1 MPRFLIPALLLLAID
16 LYFFQA
22 VKVAIL
28 PLGPRWRW
36 VAIAA
41 YWSMSAV
48 SMGVLLAATQIT
60 EMQPYVRYY
69 LMSAMMVL
77 TLPKVLGILFLLG
90 EDITRVGGG
99 LFRAVKGSDAPFL
112 ADRRTFVA
120 RASIITAAIPF
131 SAMLYG
137 MARTA
142 FNYTIKRKTLTFPNL
157 PQAFDGVKV
166 VQISDMHSGSFASV
180 DNIRRAFDLI
190 LDQKPDI
197 ILFTGDMVNNK
208 ADEVE
213 QFKDELARLKAPL
226 GVYSVLGNHDYGDY
240 VEWPS
245 EQEKRANLQRLM
257 TIQRG
262 AGWNLLMDEHRIL
275 ERDGQQ
281 MAVVGIQ
288 NWGASLRFPKY
299 GDMKKAMRGTE
310 QVPFKLLLSH
320 DPSHWDAQVRTEH
333 KTVDLTLSGH
343 THGFQFG
350 IEIPGFQWSPV
361 QYVYK
366 QWAGLYQ
373 QGTQYLYVNRGLGF
387 LGFMGRVGIP
397 PEITVLELKRGVA
410 EVA

>member
-1 MPRFLIPALLLLAID
+1 MPPFLIPALLILAID
-16 LYFFQA
+16 TYFFQA
-22 VKVAIL
+22 VKVATV
-28 PLGPRWRW
+28 PLSPNWRM

-41 YWSMSAV
+41 YWSLSVV
-48 SMGVLLAATQIT
+48 SFGVLVAATQIT

-77 TLPKVLGILFLLG
+77 SLPKVLGILFLMG
-90 EDITRVGGG
+90 EDITRVGAG
-99 LFRAVKGSDAPFL
+99 LFRAIQGSDAPFL

-120 RASIITAAIPF
+120 RATIITAAIPF

-142 FNYTIKRKTLTFPNL
+142 FNYTIKRKTLTFANL
-157 PQAFDGVKV
+157 PQAFHGLKV

-180 DNIRRAFDLI
+180 DNLRRAFDLI
-190 LDQKPDI
+190 LDQKPDVI
-197 ILFTGDMVNNK
+197 FFTGDMVNNK
-208 ADEVE
+208 ADEVARF
-213 QFKDELARLKAPL
+213 QDELARLKAPL

-240 VEWPS
+240 VQWPS
-245 EQEKRANLQRLM
+245 EQEKRANLQQLM
-257 TIQRG
+257 TIQRN
-262 AGWNLLMDEHRIL
+262 AGWNLLMDEHHIL

-281 MAVVGIQ
+281 LAIVGIQ
-288 NWGASLRFPKY
+288 NWGASLHFPKY
-299 GDMKKAMRGTE
+299 GDMQKATRGTE
-310 QVPFKLLLSH
+310 NVPFKILLSH

-333 KTVDLTLSGH
+333 KSIDLTLSGH

-373 QGTQYLYVNRGLGF
+373 QGAQYLYVNRGLGF

-397 PEITVLELKRGVA
+397 PEITVLELQRQPSV
-410 EVA
+410 VS

>member
-1 MPRFLIPALLLLAID
+1 
-16 LYFFQA
+16 
-22 VKVAIL
+22 
-28 PLGPRWRW
+28 
-36 VAIAA
+36 
-41 YWSMSAV
+41 
-48 SMGVLLAATQIT
+48 
-60 EMQPYVRYY
+60 
-69 LMSAMMVL
+69 
-77 TLPKVLGILFLLG
+77 
-90 EDITRVGGG
+90 
-99 LFRAVKGSDAPFL
+99 
-112 ADRRTFVA
+112 
-120 RASIITAAIPF
+120 
-131 SAMLYG
+131 
-137 MARTA
+137 
-142 FNYTIKRKTLTFPNL
+142 
-157 PQAFDGVKV
+157 
-166 VQISDMHSGSFASV
+166 
-180 DNIRRAFDLI
+180 
-190 LDQKPDI
+190 
-197 ILFTGDMVNNK
+197 MVNNK